1 MKKIVFFFLL
11 LIFLLRYLC
20 EIIVKERELI
30 KIRITIGATNYFRYI
45 QLSSPD
51 YSNSFKIIKREE

>member
-1 MKKIVFFFLL
+1 MKKIMIF
-11 LIFLLRYLC
+11 LIFFILC
-20 EIIVKERELI
+20 FKVIVSEVRNKELI
-30 KIRITIGATNYFRYI
+30 KIRITIGATNYFRYV

>member
-1 MKKIVFFFLL
+1 MFFILCFKVIVSEV
-11 LIFLLRYLC
+11 RS
-20 EIIVKERELI
+20 KELI
-30 KIRITIGATNYFRYI
+30 KIRITIGATNYFRYV

>member
-1 MKKIVFFFLL
+1 MKKIMIF
-11 LIFLLRYLC
+11 LIFFTLC
-20 EIIVKERELI
+20 FKVIVSEVRNKELI
-30 KIRITIGATNYFRYI
+30 KIRITIGATNYFRYV

>member
-1 MKKIVFFFLL
+1 MKKIVFFFIF
-11 LIFLLRYLC
+11 LIFC
-20 EIIVKERELI
+20 FEIILCKNRNRELI
-30 KIRITIGATNYFRYI
+30 KIKITIGATNYFRYV

>member
-1 MKKIVFFFLL
+1 MKKIM
-11 LIFLLRYLC
+11 IFLMFFIFC
-20 EIIVKERELI
+20 FKVIVSEVRSKELI
-30 KIRITIGATNYFRYI
+30 KIRITIGATNYFRYV

>member
-1 MKKIVFFFLL
+1 MKKIM
-11 LIFLLRYLC
+11 IFLMFFILC
-20 EIIVKERELI
+20 FKVIVSEVRSKELI
-30 KIRITIGATNYFRYI
+30 KIRITIGATNYFRYV

>member
-1 MKKIVFFFLL
+1 M
-11 LIFLLRYLC
+11 IFLMFFILC
-20 EIIVKERELI
+20 FKVIVSEVRSKELI
-30 KIRITIGATNYFRYI
+30 KIRITIGATNYFRYV